1 MIGKILG
8 GRYEILEQIGGG
20 GMALVYK
27 AKCQLL
33 DRFVAIK
40 VLRDEFVNDEEFVR
54 KFRRESQAAA
64 SLSHPSIVNIYDV
77 GVENEGNNPIYY
89 IVMEY
94 IKGKTLKE
102 IIKEEKKLSV
112 EKALEYSYQI
122 AGALENAHKNGIVH
136 RDIKPHNIMITED
149 NRVKVTDF
157 GIARAVTSSTV
168 TTTSNVL
175 GSVHYFSPEQAR
187 GGYTDEKSDIYS
199 LGIVMYEMVTGQLP
213 YQGESPI
220 TVALKHVQE
229 DIKPPR
235 ELNSS
240 IPSSFENIILKCVQ
254 KRQADRYSNITEL
267 IKDIRRV
274 KDNIGDFS
282 MEDTD
287 NYDSHTR
294 IIPVVNVED
303 VDTMKKDKVTKKT
316 KQSKKKDS
324 GGKMVFL
331 GILLA
336 FLLATSVFLGYFKLK
351 NFFVAGDLITVPDL
365 RGKQEEVAKKQIEDL
380 GLEFKVIARVKNDEF
395 KAGEV
400 ISQNEDPDSKV
411 KKDYPIEVTISE
423 GDNLVKVPDVKNK
436 SLGDAESI
444 LNAEG
449 LKVDLE
455 YENSDTVPENSVIR
469 QEPNAGESVEPGTR
483 ITIVVSQGEEI
494 KTVIM
499 PKYTGR
505 NIEEVKN
512 DIAKLGLEVGEVTE
526 DPNSNLEKGI
536 VTWQSY
542 NQGTPLQTKTA
553 VDLYVSGGSKNNTD
567 NNNENGNGDN
577 NGESNGQE
585 GPITFTL
592 TLHQDREETQIK
604 IIRIQ
609 DGIPTI
615 VHDKTYKTDEGL
627 VTLTLQGKKGSQF
640 EVYYDD
646 IYQDTIPKNE

>member
-8 GRYEILEQIGGG
+8 NRYEILEQIGGG

-40 VLRDEFVNDEEFVR
+40 VLKDEFVNDEEFVR

-64 SLSHPSIVNIYDV
+64 SLSHPNIVNIYDV
-77 GVENEGNNPIYY
+77 GVENEGNNQIYY

-94 IKGKTLKE
+94 IKGRTLKD
-102 IIKEEKKLSV
+102 IIKEKKKLSI
-112 EKALEYSYQI
+112 ENTLEYSYQI
-122 AGALENAHKNGIVH
+122 AGALEHAHKNGIVH

-157 GIARAVTSSTV
+157 GIARAVTNSTV

-199 LGIVMYEMVTGQLP
+199 LGIVMYEMATGQLP

-229 DIKPPR
+229 DIRPPR
-235 ELNSS
+235 ELESTL
-240 IPSSFENIILKCVQ
+240 PVSFENIVLKCVQ

-267 IKDIRRV
+267 IKDIKRV

-282 MEDTD
+282 MEDTS
-287 NYDSHTR
+287 NYDSHTK

-303 VDTMKKDKVTKKT
+303 VDNMKKT
-316 KQSKKKDS
+316 KGKKEVKQPKKKDS
-324 GGKMVFL
+324 GGKMIFL

-336 FLLATSVFLGYFKLK
+336 FLLATSIFLGYFKFKSL
-351 NFFVAGDLITVPDL
+351 FVAGDLITVPSLIGKEEDL
-365 RGKQEEVAKKQIEDL
+365 AKKEVEDL
-380 GLEFKVIARVKNDEF
+380 GLQFKVIARVKNDEF

-400 ISQNEDPDSKV
+400 ISQNEDEGSKV
-411 KKDYPIEVTISE
+411 KQGYPIEVTISE
-423 GDNLVKVPDVKNK
+423 GDNLIEVPDVANRP
-436 SLGDAESI
+436 LADAESI
-444 LNAEG
+444 LKDHD

-455 YENSDTVPENSVIR
+455 YENSDTVSENMVIR
-469 QEPNAGESVEPGTR
+469 QEPKGGQSVEPGTR
-483 ITIVVSQGEEI
+483 VTLIISQGEEI

-499 PKYTGR
+499 PKYTGKH
-505 NIEEVKN
+505 IDEVKKDIKEKGLDVGDVKEEPN
-512 DIAKLGLEVGEVTE
+512 D
-526 DPNSNLEKGI
+526 NLEKGI
-536 VTWQSY
+536 VIWQSY
-542 NQGTPLQTKTA
+542 NQGTVLETNTA
-553 VDLYVSGGSKNNTD
+553 VDLYVSAGPQDNEEID
-567 NNNENGNGDN
+567 NNEDN
-577 NGESNGQE
+577 NESGDKE

-592 TLHQDREETQIK
+592 TLHQDREETRIK

-609 DGIPTI
+609 EGISKV
-615 VHDKTYKTDEGL
+615 VHEKTYKADEAV

-646 IYQDTIPKNE
+646 VYQDTIPKNE